1 MLLDKIC
8 PENSFHR
15 LKQANFSIFC
25 VVEKNNTENSSF
37 SSKLAICHFRAK
49 NAIFCAFRAESPK
62 PKILFKYFY
71 ISVLKSIPTELL
83 HPPARTIKNTPA

>member
-15 LKQANFSIFC
+15 LKQAIFPIFC

-37 SSKLAICHFRAK
+37 SSKLAICHFCAK
-49 NAIFCAFRAESPK
+49 NAIFCAFRAESPAL
-62 PKILFKYFY
+62 KILFKYFY
-71 ISVLKSIPTELL
+71 NIAFKKFFEGAILFPVR
-83 HPPARTIKNTPA
+83 AIKNTPA